1 MARVRDRYSF
11 LLRCRTCR
19 QISIK
24 PRNVVVDHT
33 PECHHCIRRRREAAA
48 SQIGATLLGSD
59 PDHRHYGVFVL
70 ECGHI
75 VRRQYLRVEKAAD
88 GGHRAGCE
96 ACREA
101 AYDEAASRHG
111 WSLNGPAA
119 SGRTGYRSYRHH
131 CGHKQNVSVG
141 NMTSGD
147 VDCARC
153 GESWTSKPS
162 SIYLFRIDLP
172 SGSVLKL
179 GYSSNPRK
187 RLRHQ
192 LGIAHGTPTRIL
204 RTIPILTGHQAV
216 CAEKSTHAW
225 MRRYHPDLIVPKSD
239 YGAAI
244 NTRTEIYRLLSAPI
258 LHGLL
263 DRIERGLPPISL

>member
-1 MARVRDRYSF
+1 
-11 LLRCRTCR
+11 
-19 QISIK
+19 
-24 PRNVVVDHT
+24 
-33 PECHHCIRRRREAAA
+33 
-48 SQIGATLLGSD
+48 
-59 PDHRHYGVFVL
+59 
-70 ECGHI
+70 
-75 VRRQYLRVEKAAD
+75 
-88 GGHRAGCE
+88 
-96 ACREA
+96 
-101 AYDEAASRHG
+101 
-111 WSLNGPAA
+111 
-119 SGRTGYRSYRHH
+119 
-131 CGHKQNVSVG
+131 
-141 NMTSGD
+141 MTSGD